1 MDKVK
6 KSIALLAAVV
16 LCPCH
21 WPLWLGVF
29 AGTSFGLFFAQNATW
44 LYILGGAG
52 FALSL
57 AYLFWKVQT
66 PKEGVP
72 FHQDTPSQSSENQA
86 SFPPHK

>member
-1 MDKVK
+1 LDYIK
-6 KSIALLAAVV
+6 KGLALLAAVV

-44 LYILGGAG
+44 LYTLGGVG

-57 AYLFWKVQT
+57 AYLFWKTQIL
-66 PKEGVP
+66 KESITCETR
-72 FHQDTPSQSSENQA
+72 QDTPG
-86 SFPPHK
+86 PIK